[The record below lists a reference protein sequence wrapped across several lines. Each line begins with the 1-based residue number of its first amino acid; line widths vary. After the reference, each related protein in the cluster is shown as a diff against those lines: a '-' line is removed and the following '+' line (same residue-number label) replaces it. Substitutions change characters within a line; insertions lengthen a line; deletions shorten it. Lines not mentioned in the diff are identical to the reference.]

1 MSKKEP
7 EMGPQELA
15 DAVGFGTGSVG
26 SKEPTSAY
34 WDKRLL
40 DVLHKQEAQTPSP
53 RGALLDE
60 AKHLV
65 TGDRN
70 NQYGPPTQ
78 DFQRAADILTALG
91 YTAINGR
98 KLEPHDIALMVMAVK
113 MSRLTWMPS
122 HEDSW
127 TDIAG
132 YAGCGYECA
141 VEESLNLNN
150 LSARHPLT

>member
-1 MSKKEP
+1 MSDEQLD
-7 EMGPQELA
+7 ETLA
-15 DAVGFGTGSVG
+15 ASPAGMRATWED
-26 SKEPTSAY
+26 
-34 WDKRLL
+34 RLL
-40 DVLHKQEAQTPSP
+40 KVMQGQVPEEISARAK
-53 RGALLDE
+53 LLDE
-60 AKHLV
+60 AKRLV

-70 NQYGPPTQ
+70 NQYGPPTG
-78 DFQRAADILTALG
+78 DFTRAAGILQALG
-91 YTAINGR
+91 YRAIEGR
-98 KLEPHDIALMVMAVK
+98 SLQAHDIALMVMAVK